1 MQLKFFSKKREELL
15 EVVMDL
21 QSPAQRVLKS
31 GVQIVSRVEPHPY
44 EVTFQSSFISLSTE
58 GLPLTHACT
67 RAHTYMY

>member
-1 MQLKFFSKKREELL
+1 
-15 EVVMDL
+15 MDH
-21 QSPAQRVLKS
+21 QSPAQSVLKS
-31 GVQIVSRVEPHPY
+31 GVQIVSRVEPQPH